1 MSPSTT
7 AVWWIVMKFGTW
19 GIPPARGGAARQASR
34 HSIAFEAGEGDT
46 TGASGGFVIVDGAEL
61 GCRAGLDAGGEEER
75 AVRVEHAT
83 AAVAAIPAV
92 AARRSSPRRLIPE
105 AGLDR
110 RGGDASIR
118 ARYVR
123 GSSSLWHPH
132 IVAVHDRGAD
142 DGLSSIAELASSADL
157 GKCQQRQ
164 HNRRHRKDA
173 VCDDDRYGKGSLR
186 GVLKLAAGRRSRLPR
201 H

>member
-1 MSPSTT
+1 MEL
-7 AVWWIVMKFGTW
+7 GTW
-19 GIPPARGGAARQASR
+19 GIPPACGGAARQASR
-34 HSIAFEAGEGDT
+34 HSIAFDAGITAGDGDT

-61 GCRAGLDAGGEEER
+61 GGRAGLDAGAEEGR
-75 AVRVEHAT
+75 AVRVEHAA
-83 AAVAAIPAV
+83 AAVTAIPAV

-123 GSSSLWHPH
+123 GTSSLWHPH
-132 IVAVHDRGAD
+132 IVAVHDRGED
-142 DGLSSIAELASSADL
+142 DGLTYLAELASSADL

-173 VCDDDRYGKGSLR
+173 VCDD
-186 GVLKLAAGRRSRLPR
+186 
-201 H
+201 

>member
-1 MSPSTT
+1 
-7 AVWWIVMKFGTW
+7 MKLGTW
-19 GIPPARGGAARQASR
+19 VIPPARGGAARQASR
-34 HSIAFEAGEGDT
+34 HNIAFEAGITEGEGDT

-61 GCRAGLDAGGEEER
+61 GCRAGLDAGGEEGR
-75 AVRVEHAT
+75 AVRVEHAA
-83 AAVAAIPAV
+83 AAVTAIPAV

-110 RGGDASIR
+110 RGGDASIG

-123 GSSSLWHPH
+123 GTSSLWHPH
-132 IVAVHDRGAD
+132 IVAVHDRGE
-142 DGLSSIAELASSADL
+142 DGGLAAIAELASPADL

-164 HNRRHRKDA
+164 HNRRHREDA
-173 VCDDDRYGKGSLR
+173 MCDDDRYGKGSLR

>member
-1 MSPSTT
+1 
-7 AVWWIVMKFGTW
+7 MKFGTW
-19 GIPPARGGAARQASR
+19 GIPPARGGTACQASR
-34 HSIAFEAGEGDT
+34 QSIAFEAGITDGEGDT

-61 GCRAGLDAGGEEER
+61 GCRAGLDAGGEEGR
-75 AVRVEHAT
+75 AVRVEHAA
-83 AAVAAIPAV
+83 AAVTAKPAV

-110 RGGDASIR
+110 RGRDASIR
-118 ARYVR
+118 ERYVR
-123 GSSSLWHPH
+123 GTSSLWYPH
-132 IVAVHDRGAD
+132 IVAVHDRDED
-142 DGLSSIAELASSADL
+142 DGLTAIAELASSADL

-186 GVLKLAAGRRSRLPR
+186 GVLKMAAGGRSRLPR